1 MAKQIAT
8 NNTELAAQL
17 TSTLNGLPAANP
29 KPTQPFDMGDNQAQ
43 TTKETFE
50 KKEEEIKAPLDVN
63 YFLYDEENSYVYE
76 LPIPGLDKENVK
88 IDLVDDSMLTVEIN
102 ENNGYDLGR
111 QLLIGPKDG
120 SDTVLN
126 HVLNGVAGFSSQIPP
141 SADPEKIEPIIG
153 NGLLRI
159 KIAKKKIKKKS
170 IKIL

>member
-17 TSTLNGLPAANP
+17 TSTLHGIPAANP

-50 KKEEEIKAPLDVN
+50 KKEEIKAPLDVN
-63 YFLYDEENSYVYE
+63 YFLYDTDEAFIYA
-76 LPIPGLDKENVK
+76 LPIPGLTKDNVK
-88 IDLVDDSMLTVEIN
+88 IDLEDDTMLVVELD
-102 ENNGYDLGR
+102 ENRGYDLGMR
-111 QLLIGPKDG
+111 LLIGPKDG

-126 HVLNGVAGFSSQIPP
+126 HVLNGVAGFKSQIPP
-141 SADPEKIEPIIG
+141 SADPEKIEPTIE
-153 NGLLRI
+153 NGLLQI
-159 KIAKKKIKKKS
+159 KIAKKTVKKKS

>member
-50 KKEEEIKAPLDVN
+50 KKEEISAPLDVN
-63 YFLYDEENSYVYE
+63 YFLYDTDDAFIYA
-76 LPIPGLDKENVK
+76 LPIPGLTKDNVK
-88 IDLVDDSMLTVEIN
+88 IDLEDDSMLVVELD
-102 ENNGYDLGR
+102 ENTGYDLGR

-126 HVLNGVAGFSSQIPP
+126 HVLNGVAGFKSQIPP
-141 SADPEKIEPIIG
+141 SADPEKIEPTIE
-153 NGLLRI
+153 NGLLQI
-159 KIAKKKIKKKS
+159 KIAKKTVKKKS

>member
-43 TTKETFE
+43 TTKEAFE
-50 KKEEEIKAPLDVN
+50 KKEEISAPIDVN
-63 YFLYDEENSYVYE
+63 YFLYDTENAFIYE
-76 LPIPGLDKENVK
+76 LPIPGLTKDNVK
-88 IDLVDDSMLTVEIN
+88 IDLEDDSMLAVEIN
-102 ENNGYDLGR
+102 ENGGYDLGR

-126 HVLNGVAGFSSQIPP
+126 HVLNGVAGFKSQIPP
-141 SADPEKIEPIIG
+141 SADPEKIEPTIE
-153 NGLLRI
+153 NGLLQI
-159 KIAKKKIKKKS
+159 KIAKKTVKKKS

>member
-43 TTKETFE
+43 TTKQTFE
-50 KKEEEIKAPLDVN
+50 QKEEIKAPLDVN
-63 YFLYDEENSYVYE
+63 YFLYDTEDAFIYE
-76 LPIPGLDKENVK
+76 LPIPGLSKENVK

-102 ENNGYDLGR
+102 ENGGYDLGR
-111 QLLIGPKDG
+111 KLLIGPKDG

-141 SADPEKIEPIIG
+141 SADPEKIEPFIG

-159 KIAKKKIKKKS
+159 KIAKKTVKKKS

>member
-50 KKEEEIKAPLDVN
+50 KKEEISAPVDVN
-63 YFLYDEENSYVYE
+63 YFLYDTDEAFIYA
-76 LPIPGLDKENVK
+76 LPIPGLTKDNVK
-88 IDLVDDSMLTVEIN
+88 IDLEDDTMLVVELD
-102 ENNGYDLGR
+102 ENRGYDLGR

-126 HVLNGVAGFSSQIPP
+126 HVLNGVAGFKSQIPP
-141 SADPEKIEPIIG
+141 SADPEKIEPTIE
-153 NGLLRI
+153 NGLLQI
-159 KIAKKKIKKKS
+159 KIAKKTVKKKS

>member
-43 TTKETFE
+43 TTKQTFE
-50 KKEEEIKAPLDVN
+50 PEEIKAPLDVN
-63 YFLYDEENSYVYE
+63 YFLHETDDAYIYS
-76 LPIPGLDKENVK
+76 LPIPGLTKDDVK
-88 IDLVDDSMLTVEIN
+88 IDLEDDTMLVVELEAN
-102 ENNGYDLGR
+102 KGYDLGMR
-111 QLLIGPKDG
+111 LLIGPKDG

-126 HVLNGVAGFSSQIPP
+126 HVLNGVAGFKSQIPP
-141 SADPEKIEPIIG
+141 SADPEKIEPTIE
-153 NGLLRI
+153 NGLLQI
-159 KIAKKKIKKKS
+159 KIAKKTVKKKS

>member
-50 KKEEEIKAPLDVN
+50 KKEEIKAPLDVN
-63 YFLYDEENSYVYE
+63 YFLYDTDEAFIYA
-76 LPIPGLDKENVK
+76 LPIPGLTKDNVK
-88 IDLVDDSMLTVEIN
+88 IDLEDDTMLVVELD
-102 ENNGYDLGR
+102 ENRGYDLGMR
-111 QLLIGPKDG
+111 LLIGPKDG

-126 HVLNGVAGFSSQIPP
+126 HVLNGVAGFKSQIPP

>member
-43 TTKETFE
+43 TTKQTFE
-50 KKEEEIKAPLDVN
+50 QPEEISAPLDVN
-63 YFLYDEENSYVYE
+63 YFLYEEESAFVYE
-76 LPIPGLDKENVK
+76 LPIPGLSKENVK

-102 ENNGYDLGR
+102 ENGGYDLGR
-111 QLLIGPKDG
+111 KLLIGPKDG

-141 SADPEKIEPIIG
+141 SADPEKIEPNIG

-159 KIAKKKIKKKS
+159 KIAKKSVKKKS

>member
-43 TTKETFE
+43 TTKQTFE
-50 KKEEEIKAPLDVN
+50 QKEEIKAPLDVN
-63 YFLYDEENSYVYE
+63 YFLYDTEDAFIYE
-76 LPIPGLDKENVK
+76 LPIPGLSKENVK

-102 ENNGYDLGR
+102 ENGGYDLGR
-111 QLLIGPKDG
+111 KLLIGPKDG

-159 KIAKKKIKKKS
+159 KIAKKTVKKKS

>member
-50 KKEEEIKAPLDVN
+50 KKEEISAPIDVN
-63 YFLYDEENSYVYE
+63 YFLYDTENAFIYE
-76 LPIPGLDKENVK
+76 LPIPGLTKDNVK
-88 IDLVDDSMLTVEIN
+88 IDLEDDSMLAVEIN
-102 ENNGYDLGR
+102 ENGGYDLGR

-126 HVLNGVAGFSSQIPP
+126 HVLNGVAGFKSQIPP
-141 SADPEKIEPIIG
+141 SADPEKIEPTIE
-153 NGLLRI
+153 NGLLQI
-159 KIAKKKIKKKS
+159 KIAKKTVKKKS

>member
-50 KKEEEIKAPLDVN
+50 KKEEISAPLDVN
-63 YFLYDEENSYVYE
+63 YFLYDTENAFIYE
-76 LPIPGLDKENVK
+76 LPIPGLTKDNVK
-88 IDLVDDSMLTVEIN
+88 IDLEDDSMLAVEIN
-102 ENNGYDLGR
+102 ENCGYDLGR

-126 HVLNGVAGFSSQIPP
+126 HVLNGVAGFKSQIPP
-141 SADPEKIEPIIG
+141 SADPEKIEPTIE
-153 NGLLRI
+153 NGLLQI
-159 KIAKKKIKKKS
+159 KIAKKTVKKKS

>member
-50 KKEEEIKAPLDVN
+50 KKEEISAPVDVN
-63 YFLYDEENSYVYE
+63 YFLYDTDDAFIYA
-76 LPIPGLDKENVK
+76 LPIPGLAKDNVK
-88 IDLVDDSMLTVEIN
+88 IDLEDDSMLTVGIK
-102 ENNGYDLGR
+102 ENTGYDLGR
-111 QLLIGPKDG
+111 QLLIGPRDG

-126 HVLNGVAGFSSQIPP
+126 HVLNGVAGFKSQIPP
-141 SADPEKIEPIIG
+141 SADPEKIEPTIE
-153 NGLLRI
+153 NGLLQI
-159 KIAKKKIKKKS
+159 KIAKKTVKKKS

>member
-43 TTKETFE
+43 TTKQTFDARP
-50 KKEEEIKAPLDVN
+50 EENSAPDVS
-63 YFLYDEENSYVYE
+63 YFLYDTETEFIYE
-76 LPIPGLDKENVK
+76 LPIPGLSKENVK
-88 IDLVDDSMLTVEIN
+88 IDLEDDSMLSVEIN
-102 ENNGYDLGR
+102 ENGGYDLGR
-111 QLLIGPKDG
+111 KLLIGPKDG

-126 HVLNGVAGFSSQIPP
+126 HVLNGVAGFKSQIPP
-141 SADPEKIEPIIG
+141 SADPEKIEPKIE
-153 NGLLRI
+153 NGLLQI
-159 KIAKKKIKKKS
+159 KIAKKTVKKKS

>member
-50 KKEEEIKAPLDVN
+50 KKEEISATLDVN
-63 YFLYDEENSYVYE
+63 YFLYDTDEAFIYA
-76 LPIPGLDKENVK
+76 LPIPGLTKDNVK
-88 IDLVDDSMLTVEIN
+88 IDLEDDTMLVVELD
-102 ENNGYDLGR
+102 ENRGYDLGMR
-111 QLLIGPKDG
+111 LLIGPKDG

-126 HVLNGVAGFSSQIPP
+126 HVLNGVAGFKSQIPP
-141 SADPEKIEPIIG
+141 SADPEKIEPTNE
-153 NGLLRI
+153 NGLLQI
-159 KIAKKKIKKKS
+159 KIAKKTVKKKS

>member
-17 TSTLNGLPAANP
+17 TSTLNELPAANP

-50 KKEEEIKAPLDVN
+50 KKEEISAPLDVN
-63 YFLYDEENSYVYE
+63 YFLYDTENAFIYE
-76 LPIPGLDKENVK
+76 LPIPGLTKDNVK
-88 IDLVDDSMLTVEIN
+88 IDLEDDSMLAVEIN
-102 ENNGYDLGR
+102 ESGGYDLGR

-120 SDTVLN
+120 ADTVLN
-126 HVLNGVAGFSSQIPP
+126 HVLNGVAGFKSQIPS
-141 SADPEKIEPIIG
+141 SADPEKIEPTIE
-153 NGLLRI
+153 NGLLQI
-159 KIAKKKIKKKS
+159 KIAKKIVKKKS

>member
-50 KKEEEIKAPLDVN
+50 KKEEISAPLDVN
-63 YFLYDEENSYVYE
+63 YFLYDTDDAFIYA
-76 LPIPGLDKENVK
+76 LPIPGLTKDNVK
-88 IDLVDDSMLTVEIN
+88 IDLEDDTMLVVELD
-102 ENNGYDLGR
+102 ENRGYDLGMR
-111 QLLIGPKDG
+111 LLIGPKDG
-120 SDTVLN
+120 SNTVLN
-126 HVLNGVAGFSSQIPP
+126 HVLNGVAGFKSQIPP
-141 SADPEKIEPIIG
+141 SADPEKIEPTIE

-159 KIAKKKIKKKS
+159 KIAKKTVKKKS

>member
-43 TTKETFE
+43 TTKQTFDARP
-50 KKEEEIKAPLDVN
+50 EENSAPDVS
-63 YFLYDEENSYVYE
+63 YFLYDTDDAYIYE
-76 LPIPGLDKENVK
+76 LPIPGLTKDNVK
-88 IDLVDDSMLTVEIN
+88 IDLEDDTTLVVEIQ
-102 ENNGYDLGR
+102 ENRGYDLGR
-111 QLLIGPKDG
+111 RLLMGPKDG

-126 HVLNGVAGFSSQIPP
+126 HVLNGVGGFKSQIPP
-141 SADPEKIEPIIG
+141 SADPEKIEPTIE
-153 NGLLRI
+153 NGLLQI
-159 KIAKKKIKKKS
+159 KIAKKTVKKKS